1 MLGDIHSLTTEMNA
15 YCECLKAPQ
24 IVYWDPAEP
33 CPTCGLDLKR
43 NNLKRVVF
51 CETPATNRKKKPS
64 GSFCKKNGHFPIVL
78 YSDCPFRTFA
88 KQIGQFFQLLTKNS
102 SHPMSACWK
111 PVTWLA
117 WVRITESSLHR
128 LTRLFLSTNLKLF
141 AGLQMNILC
150 SLLTQAA
157 FQPWIPLNLNPP
169 LCAVGHCWAF
179 PLLSQCRALRK
190 MNAAFVAALSE
201 HHL

>member
-1 MLGDIHSLTTEMNA
+1 MPTVNAWRHHKLSTGILQSPVLHVVWILKEITWRGLCSVKLQQLTE
-15 YCECLKAPQ
+15 
-24 IVYWDPAEP
+24 
-33 CPTCGLDLKR
+33 
-43 NNLKRVVF
+43 
-51 CETPATNRKKKPS
+51 KKKPS

-157 FQPWIPLNLNPP
+157 FQPWIPLNLNLP